1 MTKKL
6 SPWRV
11 VLDMIRFRPGFWVL
25 NLVSMFVLMLAN
37 QVPGLVLR
45 EFFNTVSGE
54 AAARFNV
61 LTLVVFLFI
70 CELGRFLGIF
80 GIVRSNVPF
89 FVHNMTLLRRNMLK
103 HILKRPGA
111 KALPDSPGEA
121 LSRFRGDV
129 FELPLF
135 ALWLNNLQGML
146 LFTVI
151 AIVMMCRV
159 DAVIT
164 VLAIVPFIVV
174 GAVSNTASKKVEE
187 YRRASRKATGIVSGF
202 IGELFGSVQAVK
214 VAAAE
219 KDVIRHFREL
229 NEERRKVSLKDRLF
243 NEILGSVFRNAANIG
258 TSAILILAGQAI
270 RDRTFTVGDF
280 ALFIFYLQFIS
291 EFTAFIGMLV
301 ARYKQI
307 GVSVE
312 RMNRLME
319 GSEPGA
325 LVEQEPVYLDG
336 TLPKVRYG
344 ERTAETELQE
354 LVVKNLGYI
363 YPKTD
368 NGIKGVNIT
377 LRKGSFNVIT
387 GRNGSGK
394 TTLLRTML
402 GLLPKD
408 TGEIYWNGR
417 LIENPGDF
425 FIPPQSAYT
434 AQIPRLFSDSLR
446 DNILMGLEAE
456 DEDIRQA
463 IRLAVMERDLEQL
476 ENGLTTKVG
485 PRGIKLSGGQMQRAA
500 AARMFVR
507 QSDLLVFDDLSSAL
521 DVETEQTLW
530 ERVFERSDAT
540 CLVVSHR
547 KAALRRAGQIIV
559 LKDGRVEA
567 QGSLNELLET
577 CEEMRQL
584 WYGNDA
590 CTATPLH

>member
-6 SPWRV
+6 APWKV
-11 VLDMIRFRPGFWVL
+11 ILNMIRFRPGLWML
-25 NLVSMFVLMLAN
+25 NLASMFVLMLAN
-37 QVPGLVLR
+37 QTPGLILR

-61 LTLVVFLFI
+61 LTLVAFLFI
-70 CELGRFLGIF
+70 CDMGRFLGIF
-80 GIVRSNVPF
+80 GLIRSNVPF

-135 ALWLNNLQGML
+135 ALWLNDLQGML
-146 LFTVI
+146 LFTLI
-151 AIVMMCRV
+151 AIYMMCRV

-164 VLAIVPFIVV
+164 VLAIAPFIVV
-174 GAVSNTASKKVEE
+174 SVVSNAASKKVET

-219 KDVIRHFREL
+219 KDVIRRFHEL
-229 NEERRKVSLKDRLF
+229 NEERRKISLKDRLF

-258 TSAILILAGQAI
+258 TSAILILTGQAI

-312 RMNRLME
+312 RMSRLME
-319 GSEPGA
+319 GAEPGA
-325 LVEQEPVYLDG
+325 LVEREPVYLDG
-336 TLPKVRYG
+336 TLPKVQYR
-344 ERTAETELQE
+344 ERATETELRE
-354 LVVKNLGYI
+354 LVVKNLGFT

-368 NGIKGVNIT
+368 SGIKGVNIT

-417 LIENPGDF
+417 LVEDPGDF

-463 IRLAVMERDLEQL
+463 IRLAVMERDLEHL
-476 ENGLTTKVG
+476 ESGLATKVG

-530 ERVFERSDAT
+530 ERVFEQRDAT
-540 CLVVSHR
+540 CVVVSHR
-547 KAALRRAGQIIV
+547 KAALKRAEQIIV

-577 CEEMRQL
+577 CEEMRRL
-584 WYGNDA
+584 WYGCGA
-590 CTATPLH
+590 

>member
-6 SPWRV
+6 APWRV
-11 VLDMIRFRPGFWVL
+11 ILDMIRFRPGFWLL
-25 NLVSMFVLMLAN
+25 NLASMFVLMLAE
-37 QVPGLVLR
+37 QVPGLILR

-54 AAARFNV
+54 AAARFDV
-61 LTLVVFLFI
+61 LTLVIFLLL
-70 CELGRFLGIF
+70 CDLGRFLGVF
-80 GIVRSNVPF
+80 GLIRSNVPF
-89 FVHNMTLLRRNMLK
+89 FVHNMTMLRRNMLK

-151 AIVMMCRV
+151 AIYMMCRV

-164 VLAIVPFIVV
+164 VLAIAPFIVV
-174 GAVSNTASKKVEE
+174 GAVSNAASKKVEE
-187 YRRASRKATGIVSGF
+187 YRRASRKATGVVSGF

-219 KDVIRHFREL
+219 KDVIHHFHDI

-319 GSEPGA
+319 GANPRA

-336 TLPKVRYG
+336 TLPKVQYKK
-344 ERTAETELQE
+344 RTAEAELQE
-354 LVVKNLGYI
+354 LVVKSLGYI

-476 ENGLTTKVG
+476 ENGLATKVG

-547 KAALRRAGQIIV
+547 KAALRRADQIIV

>member
-1 MTKKL
+1 MIQKL
-6 SPWRV
+6 SPWKA
-11 VLDMIRFRPGFWVL
+11 VLAMIRFRPGLWVL
-25 NLVSMFVLMLAN
+25 NLLSIFVLMFAN
-37 QVPGLVLR
+37 QTPGLILR

-54 AAARFNV
+54 APAHFNIM
-61 LTLVVFLFI
+61 TLVAFLFI
-70 CELGRFLGIF
+70 CELGRFMAIF
-80 GIVRSNVPF
+80 GAVRSNVPF

-135 ALWLNNLQGML
+135 ALWMNNLQGML
-146 LFTVI
+146 LFTAI
-151 AIVMMCRV
+151 AIIIMCQI
-159 DAVIT
+159 DAKIT
-164 VLAIVPFIVV
+164 VLALVPFVVV
-174 GAVSNTASKKVEE
+174 GVVSNGASKKVEK

-202 IGELFGSVQAVK
+202 LGELFGSVQAVK

-219 KDVIRHFREL
+219 KNVIGHFKEL

-270 RDRTFTVGDF
+270 SERTFTVGDF
-280 ALFIFYLQFIS
+280 ALFVFYLQFIS

-312 RMNRLME
+312 RMSRLME

-336 TLPKVRYG
+336 TLPEVHYG
-344 ERTAETELQE
+344 EKTTETELQE
-354 LVVKNLGYI
+354 LVVRDLSYV

-368 NGIKGVNIT
+368 NGIKGINIT
-377 LRKGSFNVIT
+377 LNKGSFTVIT

-408 TGEIYWNGR
+408 SGDIYWNGQ

-463 IRLAVMERDLEQL
+463 IRLAVMEHDLEHL
-476 ENGLTTKVG
+476 ESGLATKVG
-485 PRGIKLSGGQMQRAA
+485 PRGIKLSGGQMQRTA

-530 ERVFERSDAT
+530 KRVFEQSKTT

-547 KAALRRAGQIIV
+547 KAALRQAGKIIV
-559 LKDGRVEA
+559 LKDGHVEA
-567 QGSLNELLET
+567 QGNLNELLEN

-584 WYGNDA
+584 WYGVSV
-590 CTATPLH
+590 

>member
-6 SPWRV
+6 APWKAI
-11 VLDMIRFRPGFWVL
+11 LDMIRFRPGLWVF

-37 QVPGLVLR
+37 QTPGLVLR

-54 AAARFNV
+54 TAARFNV
-61 LTLVVFLFI
+61 PTLVVFLFI
-70 CELGRFLGIF
+70 CDLGRFLGIF
-80 GIVRSNVPF
+80 GLIRSNVPF

-135 ALWLNNLQGML
+135 ALWLNDLQGML
-146 LFTVI
+146 LFTLI
-151 AIVMMCRV
+151 AIYMMCRV

-164 VLAIVPFIVV
+164 VLAIAPFIVV
-174 GAVSNTASKKVEE
+174 GVVSNAASKKVET

-202 IGELFGSVQAVK
+202 VGELFGSVQAVK

-219 KDVIRHFREL
+219 KDVIHHFHEL

-258 TSAILILAGQAI
+258 TSAILILTGQAI
-270 RDRTFTVGDF
+270 RDRTFTLGDF

-312 RMNRLME
+312 RMSRLME
-319 GSEPGA
+319 GAEPGA
-325 LVEQEPVYLDG
+325 LVEREPVYLDG
-336 TLPKVRYG
+336 TLPKVRYR
-344 ERTAETELQE
+344 ERTAETELRE
-354 LVVKNLGYI
+354 LVVKNLGFT

-368 NGIKGVNIT
+368 SGIKGVDIT

-417 LIENPGDF
+417 LVEDPGNF

-463 IRLAVMERDLEQL
+463 IRLAVMERDLERL
-476 ENGLTTKVG
+476 ESGLATKVG

-530 ERVFERSDAT
+530 ERVFERRDAT
-540 CLVVSHR
+540 CVVVSHR
-547 KAALRRAGQIIV
+547 KAALKRAEQIIV

-577 CEEMRQL
+577 CEEMRRL
-584 WYGNDA
+584 WYGSGA
-590 CTATPLH
+590 

>member
-1 MTKKL
+1 MTQKL
-6 SPWRV
+6 SSWRV
-11 VLDMIRFRPGFWVL
+11 TLAMIRFRPGLWVF
-25 NLVSMFVLMLAN
+25 NLVSMIVLMVAS
-37 QVPGLVLR
+37 QTPGLVMR
-45 EFFNTVSGE
+45 EFFNTVSLQ
-54 AAARFNV
+54 APARFNV

-70 CELGRFLGIF
+70 CEFGRLLGIF
-80 GIVRSNVPF
+80 GLIRSNVPF

-146 LFTVI
+146 VFTVI
-151 AIVMMCRV
+151 AVTVMCQV
-159 DAVIT
+159 NATIT
-164 VLAIVPFIVV
+164 VLALLPFVVV
-174 GAVSNTASKKVEE
+174 GVVSNTASKKVEE
-187 YRRASRKATGIVSGF
+187 YRRASRKATGMVSGF
-202 IGELFGSVQAVK
+202 LGELFGSVQAIK

-219 KDVIRHFREL
+219 KNVIHHFRKL

-258 TSAILILAGQAI
+258 TSAILILAGQAM
-270 RDRTFTVGDF
+270 RERTFTVGDF
-280 ALFIFYLQFIS
+280 ALFVFYLQFIS
-291 EFTAFIGMLV
+291 EFTAFVGMLV

-312 RMNRLME
+312 RMSRLME
-319 GSEPGA
+319 ESAPGA
-325 LVEQEPVYLDG
+325 LVEPEPVYLDG
-336 TLPKVRYG
+336 TLPKVRYR
-344 ERTAETELQE
+344 EKTTETELHE
-354 LVVKNLGYI
+354 LVVKNLSYT
-363 YPKTD
+363 YPETD
-368 NGIKGVNIT
+368 NGIKGVDVI
-377 LRKGSFNVIT
+377 LHKGSFTVIT

-394 TTLLRTML
+394 TTLLRAML

-408 TGEIYWNGR
+408 TGEIYWNGQH
-417 LIENPGDF
+417 IEDPGDF

-434 AQIPRLFSDSLR
+434 AQIPRLFSDSIR

-456 DEDIRQA
+456 DKDIHQA
-463 IRLAVMERDLEQL
+463 IRLAVMEYDLERL
-476 ENGLTTKVG
+476 ENGLSTKVG
-485 PRGIKLSGGQMQRAA
+485 PRGVKLSGGQMQRTA

-530 ERVFERSDAT
+530 ERVFEQDTAT

-547 KAALRRAGQIIV
+547 KAALRRAGHIIV

-567 QGSLNELLET
+567 QGNLNELLET

-584 WYGNDA
+584 WYGSD
-590 CTATPLH
+590 L

>member
-1 MTKKL
+1 MIQKL
-6 SPWRV
+6 SPGKA
-11 VLDMIRFRPGFWVL
+11 VLAMIRFRPGLWVL
-25 NLVSMFVLMLAN
+25 NLLSIFVLMFAN
-37 QVPGLVLR
+37 QTPGLILR
-45 EFFNTVSGE
+45 EFFNTVSGQ
-54 AAARFNV
+54 APARFDV
-61 LTLVVFLFI
+61 FTLVAFLFI
-70 CELGRFLGIF
+70 CEFGRIMSIF
-80 GIVRSNVPF
+80 GVVRSNVPF

-135 ALWLNNLQGML
+135 ALWMNNLLGML
-146 LFTVI
+146 LFTAI
-151 AIVMMCRV
+151 AIIMMCQI
-159 DAVIT
+159 DAKIT
-164 VLAIVPFIVV
+164 VLALVPFIVV
-174 GAVSNTASKKVEE
+174 GVVSNTASKKVEK

-202 IGELFGSVQAVK
+202 LGELFGSVQAVK

-219 KDVIRHFREL
+219 KNVIGHFREL

-270 RDRTFTVGDF
+270 SERTFTVGDF
-280 ALFIFYLQFIS
+280 ALFVFYLQFIS

-319 GSEPGA
+319 GSEPEA
-325 LVEQEPVYLDG
+325 LVEQDPVYLDG
-336 TLPKVRYG
+336 ALPKVRYR
-344 ERTAETELQE
+344 EKTTETELQE
-354 LVVKNLGYI
+354 LVVRDLSYI

-368 NGIKGVNIT
+368 NGIKKINII
-377 LRKGSFNVIT
+377 LKKGSFTVIT

-408 TGEIYWNGR
+408 TGEIYWNGQ
-417 LIENPGDF
+417 LVENPGDF

-446 DNILMGLEAE
+446 DNILMGLEVE
-456 DEDIRQA
+456 DEDIKQA
-463 IRLAVMERDLEQL
+463 IRLAVMEHDLEHL
-476 ENGLTTKVG
+476 ESGLATRVG
-485 PRGIKLSGGQMQRAA
+485 PRGIKLSGGQMQRTA

-530 ERVFERSDAT
+530 KRVFEQSNTT

-547 KAALRRAGQIIV
+547 KAALRQAGQIIV
-559 LKDGRVEA
+559 MKDGHVEA
-567 QGSLNELLET
+567 QGNLNELLEN

-584 WYGNDA
+584 WYGSGA
-590 CTATPLH
+590 

>member
-6 SPWRV
+6 PSWRV
-11 VLDMIRFRPGFWVL
+11 AVAMIRFRPGLWVF
-25 NLVSMFVLMLAN
+25 NLVSMIVLMVAN
-37 QVPGLVLR
+37 QTPGLVMR
-45 EFFNTVSGE
+45 EFFNTVSRQ
-54 AAARFNV
+54 APARFDI

-70 CELGRFLGIF
+70 CEFGRLLGAF
-80 GIVRSNVPF
+80 GLISSNVPF

-146 LFTVI
+146 VFTII
-151 AIVMMCRV
+151 AIVIMCQV
-159 DAVIT
+159 DATIT
-164 VLAIVPFIVV
+164 VLPFVVV
-174 GAVSNTASKKVEE
+174 GVVSNTASKKVEE
-187 YRRASRKATGIVSGF
+187 YRRASRKATGMVSGF
-202 IGELFGSVQAVK
+202 LGELFGSVQAVK

-219 KDVIRHFREL
+219 KNVIHHFRQL

-258 TSAILILAGQAI
+258 TSAILILAGQAM
-270 RDRTFTVGDF
+270 RERTFTVGDF
-280 ALFIFYLQFIS
+280 ALFVFYLQFIS
-291 EFTAFIGMLV
+291 EFTAFAGMLV

-312 RMNRLME
+312 RMSRLME
-319 GSEPGA
+319 GAAPGA
-325 LVEQEPVYLDG
+325 LVEPEPVYLDG
-336 TLPKVRYG
+336 TLPQVRYR
-344 ERTAETELQE
+344 EKTAETELHE
-354 LVVKNLGYI
+354 LVAHNLSYTF
-363 YPKTD
+363 PETD
-368 NGIKGVNIT
+368 NGIKGVDVV
-377 LRKGSFNVIT
+377 LRKGSFTVIT

-394 TTLLRTML
+394 TTLLRVML

-408 TGEIYWNGR
+408 TGEIYWNGQPV
-417 LIENPGDF
+417 EDPGDF
-425 FIPPQSAYT
+425 FIPPRSAYT

-446 DNILMGLEAE
+446 DNILMGLAAE
-456 DEDIRQA
+456 DKDIHQA
-463 IRLAVMERDLEQL
+463 IRLAVMEYDLERL
-476 ENGLTTKVG
+476 ESGLSTKVG
-485 PRGIKLSGGQMQRAA
+485 PRGIKLSGGQMQRTA
-500 AARMFVR
+500 AARMFIR

-521 DVETEQTLW
+521 DVETEQILW
-530 ERVFERSDAT
+530 ERVFEQDNTT

-547 KAALRRAGQIIV
+547 KAALRRAGNIIV

-567 QGSLNELLET
+567 QGNLNELLET

-584 WYGNDA
+584 WYGSD
-590 CTATPLH
+590 L

>member
-1 MTKKL
+1 MKKKL
-6 SPWRV
+6 PSWRV
-11 VLDMIRFRPGFWVL
+11 VLAMIRFRPGLWVF
-25 NLVSMFVLMLAN
+25 NLVSMIVLMIAS
-37 QVPGLVLR
+37 QAPGLIMR
-45 EFFNTVSGE
+45 EFFNTVSKQ
-54 AAARFNV
+54 APARFDI
-61 LTLVVFLFI
+61 LTLIVFLFI
-70 CELGRFLGIF
+70 CEFGRIMGLF
-80 GIVRSNVPF
+80 GLLRSNVPF

-146 LFTVI
+146 IFTII
-151 AIVMMCRV
+151 AVTMMCRV
-159 DAVIT
+159 NATIT
-164 VLAIVPFIVV
+164 ALALLPFVVV
-174 GAVSNTASKKVEE
+174 GVVSNTASKKVEE

-202 IGELFGSVQAVK
+202 LGELFGSVQAIK
-214 VAAAE
+214 VATAE
-219 KDVIRHFREL
+219 KNVINHFQQL

-258 TSAILILAGQAI
+258 TSAILILAGQGMSE
-270 RDRTFTVGDF
+270 RTFTVGDF
-280 ALFIFYLQFIS
+280 ALFVFYLQFIS
-291 EFTAFIGMLV
+291 EFTAFVGMLV

-312 RMNRLME
+312 RMSRLME
-319 GSEPGA
+319 GAEPDA
-325 LVEQEPVYLDG
+325 LVELEPIYMDG
-336 TLPKVRYG
+336 TLPKVCYKKKTT
-344 ERTAETELQE
+344 EMELQE
-354 LVVKNLGYI
+354 LAAKNLSYT
-363 YPKTD
+363 YPGTD
-368 NGIKGVNIT
+368 NGIKGVDMK
-377 LRKGSFNVIT
+377 LQKGSFTVIT

-394 TTLLRTML
+394 TTLLRVML

-408 TGEIYWNGR
+408 TGEIYWNGQSV
-417 LIENPGDF
+417 EAPGDF

-434 AQIPRLFSDSLR
+434 SQIPRLFSDSIR

-456 DEDIRQA
+456 DKDIQQA
-463 IRLAVMERDLEQL
+463 IRTAVMEYDMERLE
-476 ENGLTTKVG
+476 EGLSTKVG
-485 PRGIKLSGGQMQRAA
+485 PRGIKLSGGQMQRTA

-530 ERVFERSDAT
+530 ERVFEKSSST

-547 KAALRRAGQIIV
+547 KAALRRAGNIIV
-559 LKDGRVEA
+559 MKDGRVEA
-567 QGSLNELLET
+567 QGNLNELLES

-584 WYGNDA
+584 WYGSDM
-590 CTATPLH
+590 

>member
-6 SPWRV
+6 PTWRV
-11 VLDMIRFRPGFWVL
+11 AFAMIRFRPGLWVI
-25 NLVSMFVLMLAN
+25 NLVSMIVLMVAN
-37 QVPGLVLR
+37 QTPGLVMR
-45 EFFNTVSGE
+45 EFFNTVTQQ
-54 AAARFNV
+54 APARFDI
-61 LTLVVFLFI
+61 LTLIAFLFV
-70 CELGRFLGIF
+70 CELGRLLGAF
-80 GIVRSNVPF
+80 GLISSNVPF

-146 LFTVI
+146 VFIIIAVI
-151 AIVMMCRV
+151 VMCRV
-159 DAVIT
+159 SVTIT
-164 VLAIVPFIVV
+164 LLALLPFVVV
-174 GAVSNTASKKVEE
+174 GVVSNTASKKVEE
-187 YRRASRKATGIVSGF
+187 YRRASRKATGIISGF
-202 IGELFGSVQAVK
+202 LGELFASVQAIK

-219 KDVIRHFREL
+219 KNVIRHLRHL

-258 TSAILILAGQAI
+258 TSAVLILAGQAMH
-270 RDRTFTVGDF
+270 DKTFTVGDF
-280 ALFIFYLQFIS
+280 ALFVFYLQFIS
-291 EFTAFIGMLV
+291 EFTAFIGMLI

-307 GVSVE
+307 EVSVE
-312 RMNRLME
+312 RMGKLME

-325 LVEQEPVYLDG
+325 LVKPEPVYLDG
-336 TLPKVRYG
+336 TLPEVRYK
-344 ERTAETELQE
+344 EKTKETELQD
-354 LVVKNLGYI
+354 LIVKNLSYT
-363 YPKTD
+363 YPQTD
-368 NGIKGVNIT
+368 NGIKGVDVT
-377 LRKGSFNVIT
+377 LRKGSFTVIT
-387 GRNGSGK
+387 GRNGCGK

-408 TGEIYWNGR
+408 AGDIFWNGQ
-417 LIENPGDF
+417 LVADPGHF

-434 AQIPRLFSDSLR
+434 AQIPRLFSDSIR
-446 DNILMGLEAE
+446 DNILMGLAAE
-456 DEDIRQA
+456 DKDIDRA
-463 IRLAVMERDLEQL
+463 IRMAVMEYDLECL
-476 ENGLTTKVG
+476 ESGLSTKIG
-485 PRGIKLSGGQMQRAA
+485 PRGIKLSGGQIQRTA

-521 DVETEQTLW
+521 DVETEKTLW
-530 ERVFERSDAT
+530 ERVFRQSTAT

-547 KAALRRAGQIIV
+547 KAALRRADNIIV

-567 QGSLNELLET
+567 QGKLEELLGN

-584 WYGNDA
+584 WYGSA
-590 CTATPLH
+590 GSA

>member
-1 MTKKL
+1 MTQKL
-6 SPWRV
+6 PSWRA
-11 VLDMIRFRPGFWVL
+11 VLAMISFRPGLWVL
-25 NLVSMFVLMLAN
+25 NLVSMILLMLAS
-37 QVPGLVLR
+37 QTPGLVMR
-45 EFFNTVSGE
+45 EFFNTVSQR
-54 AAARFNV
+54 APARFNI
-61 LTLVVFLFI
+61 LTLIVFLFI
-70 CELGRFLGIF
+70 CEFGRLLGVF
-80 GIVRSNVPF
+80 GLLRSNVPF

-146 LFTVI
+146 VFTII
-151 AIVMMCRV
+151 AIIVMCQV
-159 DAVIT
+159 NATIT
-164 VLAIVPFIVV
+164 VLALLPFVVV
-174 GAVSNTASKKVEE
+174 GVVSNIASKKVEE
-187 YRRASRKATGIVSGF
+187 YRRASRKATGMVSGF
-202 IGELFGSVQAVK
+202 LGELFGSVQAIK

-219 KDVIRHFREL
+219 KNVINHFRKL

-258 TSAILILAGQAI
+258 TSAILILAGQAM
-270 RDRTFTVGDF
+270 RERTFTVGDF
-280 ALFIFYLQFIS
+280 ALFVFYLQFIS
-291 EFTAFIGMLV
+291 EFTAFVGMLV

-312 RMNRLME
+312 RMSRLME
-319 GSEPGA
+319 GSAPGA
-325 LVEQEPVYLDG
+325 LVEPEPVYLDG
-336 TLPKVRYG
+336 TIPQVRYR
-344 ERTAETELQE
+344 EKTTETELHE
-354 LVVKNLGYI
+354 LAVRNLSYTF
-363 YPKTD
+363 PKTD
-368 NGIKGVNIT
+368 NGIKGVDLL
-377 LRKGSFNVIT
+377 LRKGSFTVIT

-394 TTLLRTML
+394 TTLLRVML

-408 TGEIYWNGR
+408 TGEIYWNGQ

-434 AQIPRLFSDSLR
+434 SQIPRLFSDTIR
-446 DNILMGLEAE
+446 DNILMGLAAE
-456 DEDIRQA
+456 DKDIHQA
-463 IRLAVMERDLEQL
+463 IRLAVMEYDLERL
-476 ENGLTTKVG
+476 ESGLSTKVG
-485 PRGIKLSGGQMQRAA
+485 PRGIKLSGGQMQRTA
-500 AARMFVR
+500 AARMFIR

-530 ERVFERSDAT
+530 ERVSEQSTTT

-547 KAALRRAGQIIV
+547 KAALRRAGHIIV

-567 QGSLNELLET
+567 QGNLNELLET

-584 WYGNDA
+584 WYGSDQ
-590 CTATPLH
+590 